1 IREPP
6 APLQS
11 QRSARELVVYPSFR
25 RLAKLVLAV
34 IARSVHPR
42 LSSPAPLPR
51 RSPSKYHPESSSPA
65 LRAPLRTPRT
75 TADPALPKIRIRGP
89 KQTNRRRPRDR
100 KSRGRSEERRVRK
113 ERRRRVEGEE

>member
-1 IREPP
+1 MREPP

-34 IARSVHPR
+34 IARSAHPR
-42 LSSPAPLPR
+42 LSSPASLPR

-75 TADPALPKIRIRGP
+75 TADPALPIIRIRRLI
-89 KQTNRRRPRDR
+89 QTNSRPPPDTQTPA
-100 KSRGRSEERRVRK
+100 S
-113 ERRRRVEGEE
+113 